1 LSIRV
6 RKLAKELDHSP
17 AEVVGLLHAL
27 GHTRYRTTEDQ
38 VPDALLPQL
47 RSALRRGVKPVP
59 VRVEERATEV
69 VPPPAQHDLMAALV
83 PGVIPVGAPRGPG
96 SRAAAPAMPA
106 STGPS
111 GGVARA
117 AAPVVSSAS
126 VAVGGAGEDVRARA
140 AEREALR
147 HERAALDAERAAF
160 DAERQAIDAERNI
173 LVAERRALT
182 DDRLQLVDDRAR
194 VAVDRTAIAAERAAA
209 AARRE
214 TALGTS
220 LVELLVR
227 RGLVGPDEQERALAS
242 LATTRHLRS
251 ILPALRTTDPESV
264 ERLLADRVV
273 LSAEP
278 TTLPGA
284 AVLVVDADRAELP
297 PAETLGRE
305 LSAVSEQLM
314 LQGLRRVTVVGGPAR
329 WHKLLREGIDDRVE
343 LRFRAAGVRGRADA
357 EADVTR
363 TDVVVLWATPVQ
375 EDGRAVYATSRA
387 IVVEVPQADV
397 GALVRC
403 LRQHLDGV

>member
-1 LSIRV
+1 MSIRV

-27 GHTRYRTTEDQ
+27 GHTRYRSTEDQ
-38 VPDALLPQL
+38 VPDALLTQL

-59 VRVEERATEV
+59 VRIDERVPVAP
-69 VPPPAQHDLMAALV
+69 PPPAPSDLMGALV
-83 PGVIPVGAPRGPG
+83 PGVIPVGAPRSGVG
-96 SRAAAPAMPA
+96 KAAPAA
-106 STGPS
+106 
-111 GGVARA
+111 VAAVPLPRA
-117 AAPVVSSAS
+117 APPVPPVPTSVPGSAG
-126 VAVGGAGEDVRARA
+126 VPTEALRALA
-140 AEREALR
+140 AERDALR
-147 HERAALDAERAAF
+147 HERSALDAERAAF
-160 DAERQAIDAERNI
+160 DAERQALEAERSV

-220 LVELLVR
+220 LVELFAR

-242 LATTRHLRS
+242 LATTRHLRA
-251 ILPALRTTDPESV
+251 ILPALRTTDPETV

-278 TTLPGA
+278 TALPGA
-284 AVLVVDADRAELP
+284 AVLVVESERAELP

-305 LSAVSEQLM
+305 LNAVSEQLM
-314 LQGLRRVTVVGGPAR
+314 LLGLRRVTVVGGPAR
-329 WHKLLREGIDDRVE
+329 WHKLLREGIDDRIE

-363 TDVVVLWATPVQ
+363 TDVVVLWATAVQ

-387 IVVEVPQADV
+387 MLVEVPQPDV
-397 GALVRC
+397 GALVRS
-403 LRQHLDGV
+403 LRQHLDGA